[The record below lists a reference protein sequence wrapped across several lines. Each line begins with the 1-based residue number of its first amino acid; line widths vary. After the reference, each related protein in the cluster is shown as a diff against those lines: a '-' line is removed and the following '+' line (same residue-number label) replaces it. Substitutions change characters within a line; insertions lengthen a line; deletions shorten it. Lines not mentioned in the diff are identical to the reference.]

1 MNEALG
7 RLPTERVDDR
17 YAAIDTTSVADLAT
31 LMNEADMTVPAAVRA
46 ALPQIVAA
54 IDAVIDGLAR
64 GGRLIYVGAGSAGRL
79 GILDAAECPPTFNTP
94 HGLVQAV
101 IAGGDGALA
110 LAVEGAED
118 DVPAGDRAV
127 ADHGITGADVVVG
140 ISASGHTPF
149 VLAAVRAAAHVGAVT
164 IGLSCNTMTPLSA
177 VVSHPIEVPVG
188 PEVVAG
194 STRLKAGTAQKL
206 VLNMISTIAMVRL
219 GKTYGNLMVDLRVT
233 NAKLRHRAV
242 RIIQRVTGAPWEAA
256 EEALD
261 AAGLDV
267 KTAIVTIGA
276 SCDVADARRRLA
288 AAGGRLRE
296 ALAAGGTVR

>member
-1 MNEALG
+1 MNE
-7 RLPTERVDDR
+7 LPTERVDDR
-17 YAAIDTTSVADLAT
+17 YAAIDTASVAELAA
-31 LMNEADMTVPAAVRA
+31 LMNEADMTVPTAVGA
-46 ALPQIVAA
+46 ALPQIVTA

-79 GILDAAECPPTFNTP
+79 GVLDAAECPPTFNTP
-94 HGLVQAV
+94 HGLVKAV

-118 DVPAGDRAV
+118 DVRAGARTV
-127 ADHGITGADVVVG
+127 VDHGITGADVVVG

-149 VLAAVRAAAHVGAVT
+149 VVAAVRAAAEVGAVT
-164 IGLSCNTMTPLSA
+164 IGLSCNAATPLSA
-177 VVSHPIEVPVG
+177 AVTHPIEVPVG

-242 RIIQRVTGAPWEAA
+242 RIIQRVTGAAPQTAEA
-256 EEALD
+256 ALD

-276 SCDVADARRRLA
+276 SCDVAEARRRLS

-296 ALAAGGTVR
+296 ALADCGTER